1 MARQHLNVPEAVR
14 VFQELRAVEAF
25 GIHWGTFPLT
35 TEPLMEPAT
44 ELARLTAAAG
54 IGDRFVTLGIGESRD
69 YGRRRAGGG
78 GGAAAPG
85 TPV

>member
-1 MARQHLNVPEAVR
+1 
-14 VFQELRAVEAF
+14 
-25 GIHWGTFPLT
+25 
-35 TEPLMEPAT
+35 MEPAT